1 MHLITEASGLL
12 ASLSGF
18 LLWLPQARRVWQDRH
33 DRDRLAGVSLQTQV
47 LALLG
52 NTLWGVYALGIGSF
66 WLGAPSVV
74 NIPVTIMTI
83 TIVLRA
89 QRTAAAGADP
99 LALVP
104 ALPAAL
110 LSEVFAQPSPEL
122 AARGPV
128 ATECPVPSE
137 GRDFLTGLEDLAD
150 DRMLLAEPVAV

>member
-1 MHLITEASGLL
+1 VHLITEASGLL

-33 DRDRLAGVSLQTQV
+33 DRERLAGVSLQTQV

-52 NTLWGVYALGIGSF
+52 NTLWGIYALGIGSF

-89 QRTAAAGADP
+89 QRATAAAITESSSP
-99 LALVP
+99 VE
-104 ALPAAL
+104 LPATFLVEIPTTPIAFL
-110 LSEVFAQPSPEL
+110 AEVPQQ
-122 AARGPV
+122 AAPV
-128 ATECPVPSE
+128 AAD
-137 GRDFLTGLEDLAD
+137 GRTFLAELEDLAA
-150 DRMLLAEPVAV
+150 DRALLPEPLAV

>member
-33 DRDRLAGVSLQTQV
+33 DRERLAGVSLQTQV

-52 NTLWGVYALGIGSF
+52 NTLWGIYALGIGSF

-89 QRTAAAGADP
+89 QRATAADD
-99 LALVP
+99 
-104 ALPAAL
+104 AL
-110 LSEVFAQPSPEL
+110 LVLLPDPPA
-122 AARGPV
+122 
-128 ATECPVPSE
+128 EC
-137 GRDFLTGLEDLAD
+137 FTTLTTLDDLVD
-150 DRMLLAEPVAV
+150 DRAFLPDPVAV

>member
-33 DRDRLAGVSLQTQV
+33 DRERLAGVSLQTQV

-52 NTLWGVYALGIGSF
+52 NTLWGIYALGIGSF

-89 QRTAAAGADP
+89 QRATAADD
-99 LALVP
+99 
-104 ALPAAL
+104 AL
-110 LSEVFAQPSPEL
+110 LVLLPDAPADCFTTVTNLDDLVDERS
-122 AARGPV
+122 
-128 ATECPVPSE
+128 
-137 GRDFLTGLEDLAD
+137 FLP
-150 DRMLLAEPVAV
+150 EPVAV

>member
-33 DRDRLAGVSLQTQV
+33 DRERLAGVSLQTQV

-52 NTLWGVYALGIGSF
+52 NTLWGIYALGIGSF

-89 QRTAAAGADP
+89 QRATAATAEPSSPGE
-99 LALVP
+99 
-104 ALPAAL
+104 LPATL
-110 LSEVFAQPSPEL
+110 LVEMPATPIAFLAEVPQQ
-122 AARGPV
+122 AAPG
-128 ATECPVPSE
+128 A
-137 GRDFLTGLEDLAD
+137 AD
-150 DRMLLAEPVAV
+150 DRTFLAELGDLAADRALLPEPLAV

>member
-33 DRDRLAGVSLQTQV
+33 DRERLAGVSLQTQV

-52 NTLWGVYALGIGSF
+52 NTLWGIYALGIGSF

-89 QRTAAAGADP
+89 QRATAADD
-99 LALVP
+99 
-104 ALPAAL
+104 AL
-110 LSEVFAQPSPEL
+110 LVLLPDAPAECFATVTNLDDLVDERS
-122 AARGPV
+122 
-128 ATECPVPSE
+128 
-137 GRDFLTGLEDLAD
+137 FLP
-150 DRMLLAEPVAV
+150 EPVAV

>member
-52 NTLWGVYALGIGSF
+52 NTLWGIYALGIGSF

-89 QRTAAAGADP
+89 QRATAATTEPSSPVEPPATLLVDMPTTPIAF
-99 LALVP
+99 LAEVP
-104 ALPAAL
+104 QQAAPAAADDRT
-110 LSEVFAQPSPEL
+110 FL
-122 AARGPV
+122 A
-128 ATECPVPSE
+128 E
-137 GRDFLTGLEDLAD
+137 LEDLAA
-150 DRMLLAEPVAV
+150 DRALLPEPLAV

>member
-33 DRDRLAGVSLQTQV
+33 DRERLAGVSLQTQV

-52 NTLWGVYALGIGSF
+52 NTLWGIYALGIGSF

-89 QRTAAAGADP
+89 QRATAAATTEPSSPVD
-99 LALVP
+99 
-104 ALPAAL
+104 LPATL
-110 LSEVFAQPSPEL
+110 LVDMPTTPIAFLAEVPQQAAPGAADDRTFL
-122 AARGPV
+122 A
-128 ATECPVPSE
+128 E
-137 GRDFLTGLEDLAD
+137 LEDLAA
-150 DRMLLAEPVAV
+150 DRALLPEPLAV